1 MAYYLTPADRRA
13 RTQVMRMQRDPAY
26 RRQKEKEEEERLEA
40 ARAAS
45 VQSTAAPS
53 AVSEPEEEGNFFTKV
68 LHTIGDVAANVVTGA
83 GKGIE
88 GIVDLGAGI
97 GGAVAGVF
105 SDDAENAVK
114 DFIAKDHTG
123 ELYGNAWQEALDQ
136 SALNNSKVGQI
147 IESVA
152 QGVGQMLPAVAVT
165 ALTGAAFAPA
175 ALRAASTSLGLG
187 TTIASAAGTGT
198 EEAFQDGADY
208 GKGLTYGAVSGAI
221 EGVTEKMTG
230 GVTKKV
236 IGPGLLDNVIGKVA
250 KTGAARVAA
259 DAIGEGVE
267 EMTSEVLGQGAKA
280 IYKGKDAF
288 KEYGEA
294 DFWKSV
300 GEAGIVGAG
309 TSVAYGGT
317 VGKVMRTS
325 GVYADA
331 NNVLEHID
339 EQENRIAKGDLSAEQ
354 EVKARESIKKDYKL
368 LETRLAKAKPAVRER
383 VLKNPTLAAAFDA
396 DGTLK
401 QDFVARMDADAAA
414 AADTTYDRAYRSSTL
429 SAAEI
434 DGVVQ
439 KANGGADAVQNAKG
453 GADGDAKSGTVRA
466 FTGQLTEAQSKKN
479 AELRNLMGV
488 IGQRSGGKVKY
499 FLAENTG
506 ENGFIDV
513 GNGIIGIDVNTL
525 ESGKAV
531 EQLLKGEIAAE
542 LWQKT
547 AIHETEHATKKTV
560 SHALFAQHIKGN
572 DTVYNKAVDDFIAR
586 GYFGTDVDAARARF
600 DALVE
605 KLNSGETLT
614 ETEDADLGKAQ
625 SEIAAI
631 AAENVLGNADFIRR
645 LVKGEPSRAEK
656 ILGKIVQIKNALTGN
671 SEANAQAAFIR
682 KAEKLYLDAIAEL
695 GGTYRDGKIH
705 IANREEDEDARTA
718 AEDAQFSAENTTE
731 SVDESG
737 ELRYNKKD
745 NYTALRGWAE
755 GVLSEE
761 DRRLLRGKISEAEAS
776 GFEAHPQLSDGS
788 YLFDVNNKIVFVSG
802 DFDMPVYEAVVDIN
816 TDNATTA
823 SKIRKDIE
831 DATYGKRYSCAAFLE
846 IAEDYYGEEILTVY
860 RREDWT
866 GSSADAQGRYP
877 TRPDGYKDFGYSSEQ
892 RYGRRS
898 AGEAENSVTQKRP
911 SIKPVSQTFTDVTG
925 KERIVLGAGEGRYMV
940 DGSIKNRNFV
950 FDSAEAAIAAEN
962 KAIVASL
969 ARKHNRTPSWVAAR
983 LNEDPKFFESAIL
996 FSRTVKTDGQ
1006 VAKDHADRNYG
1017 KIYTKKD
1024 AREIISAAL
1033 TEHLTFPEDGV
1044 FGNLVGKSRDQAI
1057 EVLWKGLNSAEEGK
1071 RAGLALDMADFIIEN
1086 AVAED
1091 LYDDGD
1097 NTEQL
1102 ERLKILR
1109 GYMHK
1114 LDLSAIK
1121 AEIEYKHGKKN
1132 SAALVWG
1139 ARKNT
1144 RGIAVDVAAME
1155 LAERGIA
1162 LKGDNPADQFFA
1174 IQDAYR
1180 SAAESIKKQSAT
1192 RLAATM
1198 SEEERA
1204 ALRQDIAKEILRGF
1218 DNTGEASKLSKAI
1231 NFYEERLRALRE
1243 EIKDL
1248 RSTNGLTNS
1257 VLDKA
1262 QKLRDLKYGA
1272 YLNASK
1278 YKESIFRGSV
1288 EKLASIKYRGNLR
1301 EAAVRDV
1308 VKELASWY
1316 NSDNPLYKG
1325 GEDGDAL
1332 KMNAEILEW
1341 MKAITDG
1348 EGRLTT
1354 DELQALGKIIDFF
1367 VHEVENFRKV
1377 RRNGKWEDA
1386 LPIAKDHVENVRR
1399 VRSMRGGWLSRL
1411 AQSAYMRLVSD
1422 PLSLMRR
1429 ADGYRHGFFTEAFE
1443 NLRRGAITA
1452 GVTKQEMLSQYEQ
1465 FFEKYKGY
1473 KTHFFKDCV
1482 TYRGQVLTVRDAISL
1497 YMTMHR
1503 EQAWAGLA
1511 VAGFQVDAVNS
1522 DKADTSKLK
1531 TERVPGF
1538 AENEPLTREELEK
1551 RIKNEQRALRKQFTD
1566 EDLAFIK
1573 VVEEIYRQCG
1583 ELKKATDMEKQGY
1596 TNLTESY
1603 YYPIRRAQTADTIEK
1618 PLDEISRVS
1627 GLSFNKD
1634 TVKGAR
1640 GELLIEPVD
1649 AVLRR
1654 HVDGISIYAGLAV
1667 ETDNINRLF
1676 NLNITENK
1684 HKPTTV
1690 KSEIA
1695 TSTDFV
1701 KEMWKYVKQLQSD
1714 VEGVPR
1720 DQKLPFYHGAVRFI
1734 RSGYAKFQLGANPK
1748 VWVTQLSSLIAA
1760 TNVLDTTSIVSGLK
1774 IKTEDVD
1781 KYCRL
1786 AWLRNVDNQAVKAE
1800 SVTDQVGKVGDV
1812 LMKPIGWFDRGV
1824 VKRLFAACQVQVEK
1838 DGGAKIGTEQNKI
1851 DAGKLLEQVI
1861 LDTQQNSLATERSAA
1876 MRSPD
1881 ELLKGFT
1888 MFSADAMKGFGRFV
1902 DAIGEVGVLKDEL
1915 RTEKDPA
1922 KRKELEARMK
1932 EAKKQLHKSTAALVG
1947 VAFFSALIAR
1957 GFKWAYDKDDEE
1969 SAGTFMADFFG
1980 NALGGLP
1987 FVRDIYGFFQDGF
2000 EMDNFLIG
2008 TVNDVMKTALDTFNL
2023 AVDAASGKEVT
2034 SHEVTTAGR
2043 KLLYAAGQLAGI
2055 PTRNMYNVSAGFL
2068 RRISPEAGYTVD
2080 SWFTTKYYSSDLKKA
2095 MEAGDDE
2102 MVARIASLMIDER
2115 GVEDEGVQEVLR
2127 ELIGKGYSVLPRS
2140 VGDSITV
2147 DGEKVALSGK
2157 QQKRFREFYR
2167 IGDDAVADMVKLKQ
2181 FAEADDEVQAKAI
2194 QFVNDVYWEL
2204 AVSDLTGEDL
2214 AEKNVLFAEAIP
2226 IEKLAIII
2234 ATARSFESDKDRN
2247 GKTIA
2252 GTKKRKVQTF
2262 VNSLR
2267 LTAAQKYMVMGYLGY
2282 SNING
2287 EQQVKSYIGRLSL
2300 NKTEQAALMKYSGYA
2315 E

>member
-1 MAYYLTPADRRA
+1 MANYLTPADRRA
-13 RTQVMRMQRDPAY
+13 RTQLMRMQRDPAY
-26 RRQKEKEEEERLEA
+26 RRQKEKEELQRLEA
-40 ARAAS
+40 AQAAS
-45 VQSTAAPS
+45 VPTSTAQK
-53 AVSEPEEEGNFFTKV
+53 EESNGFVTA
-68 LHTIGDVAANVVTGA
+68 LHTVGDVGANVLTGL
-83 GKGIE
+83 GKGVE
-88 GIVDLGAGI
+88 GIVDAVAGI
-97 GGAVAGVF
+97 GGAVAGIF

-114 DFIAKDHTG
+114 DFIATDWTG

-136 SALNNSKVGQI
+136 SVLNNSKVGQI
-147 IESVA
+147 IEGVA
-152 QGVGQMLPAVAVT
+152 QGVGQMLPAVAVSLIPGVGP
-165 ALTGAAFAPA
+165 ALGAKLA
-175 ALRAASTSLGLG
+175 LG
-187 TTIASAAGTGT
+187 TTIASAAGTST
-198 EEAFQDGADY
+198 EQAFQDGADY
-208 GKGLTYGAVSGAI
+208 GEGMLYGAASGAI
-221 EGVTEKMTG
+221 EGVTEKLTG
-230 GVTKKV
+230 GVTKGVFGK
-236 IGPGLLDNVIGKVA
+236 GFLDDALGSVA
-250 KTGAARVAA
+250 KTGAARIAA
-259 DAIGEGVE
+259 DAVGEGVE

-280 IYKGKDAF
+280 IYKGADAF
-288 KEYGEA
+288 KEYGEG
-294 DFWKSV
+294 DFWAGV
-300 GEAGIVGAG
+300 GEAGVIGAG

-339 EQENRIAKGDLSAEQ
+339 EQESRIAKGDLSAEQ
-354 EVKARESIKKDYKL
+354 EQKARESIKKDYEL
-368 LETRLAKAKPAVRER
+368 LAKRLEGAKPGVRER
-383 VLKNPTLAAAFDA
+383 VLQNPTLAAAFDT
-396 DGTLK
+396 DGK
-401 QDFVARMDADAAA
+401 MKADFVTQMDADAAA
-414 AADTTYDRAYRSSTL
+414 ASDTTYDRAYRSSTL
-429 SAAEI
+429 SAEAI
-434 DGVVQ
+434 DDVLQ
-439 KANGGADAVQNAKG
+439 KANGGDAAVQNANGDG
-453 GADGDAKSGTVRA
+453 GADTKGGTVRA
-466 FTGQLTEAQSKKN
+466 FTGQLTEAQAKN
-479 AELRNLMGV
+479 NAKLREIMGAM
-488 IGQRSGGKVKY
+488 GRRSGGKIKY

-506 ENGFIDV
+506 ENGFIDM
-513 GNGIIGIDVNTL
+513 GNGIIAIDVNTL
-525 ESGKAV
+525 ESGKAAENLV
-531 EQLLKGEIAAE
+531 KGEIAAE
-542 LWQKT
+542 LWRDT
-547 AIHETEHATKKTV
+547 AIHEVGHATEGTAA
-560 SHALFAQHIKGN
+560 HQLFVQHIAEN
-572 DTVYNKAVDDFIAR
+572 DAVYGKAVEDFLAR
-586 GYFGTDVDAARARF
+586 GYFGADVDTARARF

-605 KLNSGETLT
+605 KLNKGEALS
-614 ETEDADLGKAQ
+614 EAEEADLKKAQ
-625 SEIAAI
+625 SEIAQI
-631 AAENVLGNADFIRR
+631 AAENLLGNKQFVKR
-645 LVKGEPSRAEK
+645 LLKGEPGIAEK
-656 ILGKIVQIKNALTGN
+656 ILNKIVEIKNALTGN

-695 GGTYRDGKIH
+695 GGIYRDGKIH
-705 IANREEDEDARTA
+705 LANREEEK
-718 AEDAQFSAENTTE
+718 EGE

-737 ELRYNKKD
+737 ELRYNNGELQYARKSGGRDRLVYVQWKSDAMAWANKHDTEIGDQNFGADENYYYFYEAIDPDNQGKASDYKVIERVSIRNDALVKK
-745 NYTALRGWAE
+745 LRSEVEENNVRNRKSVHTDIAGYRNARQNNRRDSATPL
-755 GVLSEE
+755 GKLSS
-761 DRRLLRGKISEAEAS
+761 DGRTGGLDRGKSESKGKRGYQKSNRPVSWHFNEDGSADVTY
-776 GFEAHPQLSDGS
+776 SDGS
-788 YLFDVNNKIVFVSG
+788 IEH
-802 DFDMPVYEAVVDIN
+802 EAPKGKKGEDI
-816 TDNATTA
+816 
-823 SKIRKDIE
+823 
-831 DATYGKRYSCAAFLE
+831 
-846 IAEDYYGEEILTVY
+846 
-860 RREDWT
+860 
-866 GSSADAQGRYP
+866 Q
-877 TRPDGYKDFGYSSEQ
+877 
-892 RYGRRS
+892 
-898 AGEAENSVTQKRP
+898 
-911 SIKPVSQTFTDVTG
+911 
-925 KERIVLGAGEGRYMV
+925 
-940 DGSIKNRNFV
+940 
-950 FDSAEAAIAAEN
+950 
-962 KAIVASL
+962 
-969 ARKHNRTPSWVAAR
+969 
-983 LNEDPKFFESAIL
+983 

-1006 VAKDHADRNYG
+1006 AAKDHADRNYG
-1017 KIYTKKD
+1017 KIYTRKD

-1033 TEHLTFPEDGV
+1033 AEHLTFPEDGV
-1044 FGNLVGKSRDQAI
+1044 FGNLVGKSREQAI
-1057 EVLWKGLNSAEEGK
+1057 EALWRGLNSAEEGK

-1114 LDLSAIK
+1114 LDLSSIK
-1121 AEIEYKHGKKN
+1121 GEIEYKLGKKN
-1132 SAALVWG
+1132 TAALVWG

-1144 RGIAVDVAAME
+1144 RGLAVDVAAME
-1155 LAERGIA
+1155 LVERGITIKA
-1162 LKGDNPADQFFA
+1162 DNPADQFFA
-1174 IQDAYR
+1174 IRDAYR

-1198 SEEERA
+1198 SEDERA
-1204 ALRQDIAKEILRGF
+1204 TLRQDIAKEILRGF
-1218 DNTGEASKLSKAI
+1218 DNTGEASKLARAI

-1262 QKLRDLKYGA
+1262 QRLKDLKYGT
-1272 YLNASK
+1272 YLNASR
-1278 YKESIFRGSV
+1278 YKESIFRGAV
-1288 EKLASIKYRGNLR
+1288 GKLANIKYRGNLR

-1399 VRSMRGGWLSRL
+1399 VKAQRGGWLYRL
-1411 AQSAYMRLVSD
+1411 AQSSYARLVSD
-1422 PLSLMRR
+1422 PLSLVRR

-1452 GVTKQEMLSQYEQ
+1452 GVTKQEMIAQYEQ
-1465 FFEKYKGY
+1465 FFEKNKGY
-1473 KTHFFKDCV
+1473 KTRFFKECV
-1482 TYRGQVLTVRDAISL
+1482 TYGGQVLTVRDAISL

-1522 DKADTSKLK
+1522 DKADTSKRK

-1551 RIKNEQRALRKQFTD
+1551 RVKQEQKKLREQFTD

-1583 ELKKATDMEKQGY
+1583 ELKRSTDMEKQGY

-1720 DQKLPFYHGAVRFI
+1720 DSKQPFYHGAVRFF

-1760 TNVLDTTSIVSGLK
+1760 TNVLDVSALISGVKVSGK
-1774 IKTEDVD
+1774 DVD
-1781 KYCRL
+1781 QYCRL

-1800 SVTDQVGKVGDV
+1800 SVTDRVGKAGDV
-1812 LMKPIGWFDRGV
+1812 LMKPIGWFDRQV
-1824 VKRLFAACQVQVEK
+1824 VKHLFAACQVQVEK
-1838 DGGAKIGTEQNKI
+1838 DGGAKIGTEENKKA
-1851 DAGKLLEQVI
+1851 AGVLLEKVI

-1876 MRSPD
+1876 MRSLD

-1915 RTEKDPA
+1915 RTEKDPK
-1922 KRKELEARMK
+1922 KRAELEARMK
-1932 EAKKQLHKSTAALVG
+1932 KAKKQLHKSTVALVG
-1947 VAFFSALIAR
+1947 VALFSAMIAR
-1957 GFKWAYDKDDEE
+1957 GFKWLYDKDDEE
-1969 SAGTFMADFFG
+1969 DAGTFIADFFG
-1980 NALGGLP
+1980 NILGGLP
-1987 FVRDIYGFFQDGF
+1987 FIRDIYGFFQDGF
-2000 EMDNFLIG
+2000 EMDNFLIS
-2008 TVNDVMKTALDTFNL
+2008 TVNNVLQTSLDTFNL

-2034 SHEVTTAGR
+2034 AHDLTSTGR

-2055 PTRNMYNVSAGFL
+2055 PTRNMYNVSAGLL
-2068 RRISPEAGYTVD
+2068 RRVSPEAGYTVD

-2181 FAEADDEVQAKAI
+2181 FAEADEEVQAKAI

-2226 IEKLAIII
+2226 IEKLAIIV
-2234 ATARSFESDKDRN
+2234 ATARAIEADKDKN
-2247 GKTIA
+2247 GKAIA
-2252 GTKKRKVQTF
+2252 GSKKRKVQTF
-2262 VNSLR
+2262 VNSLQ

-2287 EQQVKSYIGRLSL
+2287 AQQVKSYIGRLGLS
-2300 NKTEQAALMKYSGYA
+2300 KKEQAALMKYSGYA